1 MLVYMVGDLSYNA
14 RDSDGSLREDVF
26 LVDCTRYLGV
36 VVMLPPRMSCWHCSM
51 HFACTHHLLNN
62 DASTSCSN
70 PGRWSLSCCYTI
82 GSKVLEHLGTREAE
96 PWHLPE

>member
-1 MLVYMVGDLSYNA
+1 MVVVYTGGDLSYDA
-14 RDSDGSLREDVF
+14 RDSNSFLREDVF

-36 VVMLPPRMSCWHCSM
+36 VVMLPPRCPAGLVQCT
-51 HFACTHHLLNN
+51 FACAHHLLNN

-82 GSKVLEHLGTREAE
+82 GSKVLEHLGTKEAE
-96 PWHLPE
+96 PHLPR